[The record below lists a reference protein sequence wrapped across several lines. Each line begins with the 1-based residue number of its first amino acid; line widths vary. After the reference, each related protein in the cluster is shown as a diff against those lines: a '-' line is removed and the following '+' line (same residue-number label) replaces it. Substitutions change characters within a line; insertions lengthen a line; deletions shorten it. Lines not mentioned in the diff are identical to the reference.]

1 MQAHYVCT
9 VTTHLYMYRLFLLF
23 SLALLLGCS
32 VHAQRGTGT
41 VRGVVRDSIFN
52 VPPNGKGVVDG
63 AVVTLMRQRD
73 SALVTFTMTDTA
85 GAFLLKGVGP
95 GNYRVLVTHTAYR
108 SYSRR
113 FTVTADTP
121 NVVLKP
127 IYVNHR
133 SVLLSEVVVEEEA
146 PPVTLKGDT
155 LEFNAASYR
164 TAPNASAEEL
174 MNKMPGFKINSD
186 GTYTVNGQ
194 KVTKILVDGKEFFSD
209 DPALA
214 GRNIQA
220 DAVKKV
226 QVFQRASDT
235 EAATGVKDGS
245 SETTINLTLKDDKK
259 NGSFGTATV
268 GAGTDE
274 RYRMAANYNRFSGS
288 RRLSLLAN
296 ANNINERAFSFQDA
310 MNMSGGF
317 SQGGG
322 VFRMLGEDGGMGV
335 GNGINTGWAG
345 GINFTDDWGKRIT
358 FSTNYFYTK
367 RQREMASSSEQYYAL
382 PDSTFNR
389 FSNSLLDNYTDN
401 HRFNINTE
409 FRIDSLT
416 KLRMRTGLV
425 YTNSRSSNF
434 SNFNST
440 NAAGALINNGG
451 NSNFSGRDAFSFN
464 NELVFTRRML
474 RAGRNF
480 SINWKVNQR
489 YSDIFSEPENSTA
502 FFTESGTLTRTQRQR
517 NLQDDVRSEQ
527 TVNVSWTEPV
537 GKFSKLVIS
546 ADANT
551 RTLKNDRNVYKVDSL
566 NNTVLEFQPALSN
579 DFEYTFRYASA
590 GIRYN
595 FEKKKKN
602 ITLGASVRQSQLIGQ
617 SLDQPGSSSGVFTN
631 ILPFFRY
638 NYDFSKVRKL
648 SIVYSSDLTPP
659 DISSLNPVVD
669 ISDPLNVSSG
679 NALLRPEEVHNLFAQ
694 YMAPDPTGKFTFVVS
709 SNFSRSLHAIANSVS
724 LDTLGRRFSIP
735 VNGKPRDNGYVMM
748 YIENKVEKLKSALNF
763 TLQPSYGR
771 TWSVINNTSNRN
783 TSLSAEATV
792 GWRFIPND
800 SFELGGRASLLVSD
814 GRYTLTPQNN
824 NRFITQ
830 TYTASLLWQTKWG
843 FVLESA
849 FDYNIATNQNTG
861 VQTRFPL
868 WNSSVSYM
876 FLKGNKGQLKLNVFD
891 ILNTNTGIEQNVEDT
906 FVEIQRYTTLRRYV
920 MLSFTYKIGKAP
932 EMMDGPRG
940 GRRMMMMMHR

>member
-1 MQAHYVCT
+1 MLGN
-9 VTTHLYMYRLFLLF
+9 HL
-23 SLALLLGCS
+23 
-32 VHAQRGTGT
+32 HAQRPTGT
-41 VRGVVRDSIFN
+41 VRGIVRDSVFAA
-52 VPPNGKGVVDG
+52 PPNGKGIVEG

-73 SALVTFTMTDTA
+73 SSLVTFTMTDTA

-95 GNYRVLVTHTAYR
+95 GNYRVLITHTAYR
-108 SYSRR
+108 SYSRK
-113 FTVTADTP
+113 FTLVADTP
-121 NVVLKP
+121 NVVLQH

-155 LEFNAASYR
+155 LEFNASSYR
-164 TAPNASAEEL
+164 TAPNASAEDL
-174 MNKMPGFKINSD
+174 MKKMPGVKVNSD

-259 NGSFGTATV
+259 NGSFGNATV

-274 RYRMAANYNRFSGS
+274 RYRTALSYNRFNGS

-310 MNMSGGF
+310 VNMSSGF

-335 GNGINTGWAG
+335 GNGINTSWAG
-345 GINFTDDWGKRIT
+345 GVNFTDDWGKRIT

-367 RQREMASSSEQYYAL
+367 RQRELVSSSEQYYAL

-401 HRFNINTE
+401 HRLNINTE

-416 KLRMRTGLV
+416 KLRMRTGVV

-434 SNFNST
+434 SGFNST
-440 NAAGALINNGG
+440 DAAGARL
-451 NSNFSGRDAFSFN
+451 NSGSNTNFSGRDAFSFN
-464 NELVFTRRML
+464 NELFFTRRMQ
-474 RAGRNF
+474 RAGRSF
-480 SINWKVNQR
+480 SVNWKVNQR
-489 YSDIFSEPENSTA
+489 YSGNFSEPENTTA

-517 NLQDDVRSEQ
+517 NLQDDIRSEQ
-527 TVNVSWTEPV
+527 TLNVSWTEPV
-537 GKFSKLVIS
+537 GKYSKLVFS

-551 RTLKNDRNVYKVDSL
+551 RTLQNDRNVYKVDSVD
-566 NNTVLEFQPALSN
+566 NSSIEFQPALSN

-590 GIRYN
+590 GVRYN

-602 ITLGASVRQSQLIGQ
+602 ITLGASLRQSQLIGQ
-617 SLDQPGSSSGVFTN
+617 SLDQPGSNSSVFTHV
-631 ILPFFRY
+631 LPFFRY
-638 NYDFSKVRKL
+638 NYDFSKVRKFWL
-648 SIVYSSDLTPP
+648 VYSTDLTPP
-659 DISSLNPVVD
+659 DVSSLNPVVD
-669 ISDPLNVSSG
+669 VSDPLNVSSG
-679 NALLRPEEVHNLFAQ
+679 NAALRPEETHNLFVQ

-709 SNFSRSLHAIANSVS
+709 SNFTRSMKAIVNSVT
-724 LDTLGRRFSIP
+724 LDTLGRRFSMP

-748 YIENKVEKLKSALNF
+748 YVESKLEKLKSSVNI
-763 TLQPSYGR
+763 TLTPTYGR
-771 TWSVINNTSNRN
+771 TWSVINNASNSN
-783 TSLSAEATV
+783 TSLSNEAIL
-792 GWRFIPND
+792 GWRFMPTD

-824 NRFITQ
+824 NRFVTQ

-868 WNSSVSYM
+868 WSSSVSWM
-876 FLKGNKGQLKLNVFD
+876 FLKDKKGQLKLNVFD
-891 ILNTNTGIEQNVEDT
+891 MLNTNTGIEQNVEDT
-906 FVEIQRYTTLRRYV
+906 FVEIQRYTTLRRYA
-920 MLSFTYKIGKAP
+920 MLSFTYKLGKAP
-932 EMMDGPRG
+932 EDMG
-940 GRRMMMMMHR
+940 GRRRGGGGMMMIHR